1 MWRIVYLLP
10 FWLLLF
16 LVRQVVILAGFI
28 ITPVA
33 LLFAAERDTYR
44 VPKWESWRLVR
55 LLWWAWPWD
64 NLHDG
69 AIRRAVSSRTQDI
82 SEIQRAGLEQ
92 RPDSRHQ
99 GLYLPFR

>member
-1 MWRIVYLLP
+1 MVR
-10 FWLLLF
+10 
-16 LVRQVVILAGFI
+16 LVVSIAGFI
-28 ITPVA
+28 VTPVA
-33 LLFAAERDTYR
+33 LLFATERKSDR
-44 VPKWESWRLVR
+44 VPTWDGWKLVR
-55 LLWWAWPWD
+55 LPWWAWPWD